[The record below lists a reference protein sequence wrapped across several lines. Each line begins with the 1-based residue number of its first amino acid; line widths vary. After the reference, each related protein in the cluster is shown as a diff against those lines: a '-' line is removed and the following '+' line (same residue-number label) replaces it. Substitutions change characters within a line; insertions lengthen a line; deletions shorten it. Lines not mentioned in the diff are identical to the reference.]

1 MNGWYQSASVIFQFR
16 WRVKSNC
23 ALCTACYFLMT
34 WLTIEFND
42 KYVFKGETWRRKKK
56 KKNAVKKKKKTHT
69 ITNLLHQFITGF
81 FFLIKGE
88 SGHFQL
94 ESHLPAL
101 MSPFETNWVPKP
113 GSMFIKL
120 QAHLRAWKTKQT
132 QKNNFT
138 FCDARKIEN
147 VFTCAVVSCAC

>member
-1 MNGWYQSASVIFQFR
+1 MISISISYFSVSLACEVELCPLHCLLFLNDLAYH
-16 WRVKSNC
+16 RVQWQIC
-23 ALCTACYFLMT
+23 VQRRDMT
-34 WLTIEFND
+34 E
-42 KYVFKGETWRRKKK
+42 KKK

-81 FFLIKGE
+81 FFLIKDE

-147 VFTCAVVSCAC
+147 LFTCAVVSCAC